1 MKTIEIE
8 ESEIQLLIAV
18 LDEQANAIFQMR
30 IAESKKGK
38 QKDER
43 YAKQLLDE
51 YNKIEAIL
59 KKLKAE

>member
-1 MKTIEIE
+1 MKTVDLEDI
-8 ESEIQLLIAV
+8 EIQLLV
-18 LDEQANAIFQMR
+18 TMLDEQANAIFQMR

-51 YNKIEAIL
+51 YNKIEGIL
-59 KKLKAE
+59 KKLKT

>member
-1 MKTIEIE
+1 MKAVDLEDI
-8 ESEIQLLIAV
+8 EIQLIIAL

-51 YNKIEAIL
+51 YNKIEGIL
-59 KKLKAE
+59 KKLRD

>member
-1 MKTIEIE
+1 MKTVDLEDI
-8 ESEIQLLIAV
+8 EIQLV
-18 LDEQANAIFQMR
+18 VTMLDEQANAIFQMR

-51 YNKIEAIL
+51 YNKIEGIL
-59 KKLKAE
+59 KKLKN

>member
-1 MKTIEIE
+1 MKIVNLEDI
-8 ESEIQLLIAV
+8 EIQLLIAM

-51 YNKIEAIL
+51 YNKIEGIL
-59 KKLKAE
+59 KKLKI